1 MKIRKNAIQKNVI
14 LKKYYYSSL
23 AVRELLDNMEVFYLD
38 DDLKICYDFSLYA
51 GTFNE
56 VCLRIFLE
64 QGDEIKVEL
73 DENGMYTN
81 VLIKSNGN
89 KYYINL

>member
-1 MKIRKNAIQKNVI
+1 MKIRKNANQKNVV
-14 LKKYYYSSL
+14 LNKYFYNE
-23 AVRELLDNMEVFYLD
+23 VKIKELLDFRCICFFD
-38 DDLKICYDFSLYA
+38 DWKECYDYSEYVRRFRED
-51 GTFNE
+51 T
-56 VCLRIFLE
+56 LRIFLE
-64 QGDEIKVEL
+64 DGDEIKVEL